1 MARFIF
7 HKDDD
12 ALLRHEY
19 DDNRKIEPV
28 YYVPILPMILVNGAD
43 GIGTGWMTK
52 IPNYN
57 PRDIINNLRRMM
69 NGDEPLPM
77 VIFLL

>member
-12 ALLRHEY
+12 ALYKYEY
-19 DDNRKIEPV
+19 DDNKKIEPT
-28 YYVPILPMILVNGAD
+28 YYVPIIPMVLVNGAD

-52 IPNYN
+52 IPNYD
-57 PRDIINNLRRMM
+57 PRQIIQNLLRMM
-69 NGDEPLPM
+69 DGGEPEPM
-77 VIFLL
+77 VI